1 MLSKISPFS
10 PAIRI
15 DFDGPARHGVRVL
28 TRDLLARDKRVR
40 DDPRKLPLANFDPR
54 LALDGLQP
62 PLPAAASA
70 QT

>member
-1 MLSKISPFS
+1 MFSKTGPFS
-10 PAIRI
+10 LPIGI

-28 TRDLLARDKRVR
+28 TGALQARDKKARY
-40 DDPRKLPLANFDPR
+40 DPLK
-54 LALDGLQP
+54 LALAIFDAPMALDRPQP